1 MKSAHATG
9 LGEPAPGGKLTLFR
23 PAQEEKRI
31 SPAQEQRIRTTI
43 ELTQEALIALQKV
56 QQEYRLRTGH
66 VLPLWKALSQAITA
80 YQKTEKK
87 AVLEPNQCG
96 GIR

>member
-1 MKSAHATG
+1 MKSAHTTG
-9 LGEPAPGGKLTLFR
+9 LGEPAPGGKLTLFQ
-23 PAQEEKRI
+23 PAQEEKRK
-31 SPAQEQRIRTTI
+31 SSRGEQRIRTTI
-43 ELTQEALIALQKV
+43 ELTQEALIALQQV

-66 VLPLWKALSQAITA
+66 VLPLWKALSQVIEV

>member
-9 LGEPAPGGKLTLFR
+9 LGEPAPGGKLTLFQ
-23 PAQEEKRI
+23 PAQEEKGV
-31 SPAQEQRIRTTI
+31 SPGREQRIRTTI
-43 ELTQEALIALQKV
+43 ELTQESLIALQKV

-66 VLPLWKALSQAITA
+66 VLPLWKALSQVIET
-80 YQKTEKK
+80 YKKTEKK

-96 GIR
+96 VIR